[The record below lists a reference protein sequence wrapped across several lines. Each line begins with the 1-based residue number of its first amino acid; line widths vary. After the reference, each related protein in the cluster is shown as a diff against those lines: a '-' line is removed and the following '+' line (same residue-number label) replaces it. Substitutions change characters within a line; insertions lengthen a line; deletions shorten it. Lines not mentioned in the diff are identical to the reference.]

1 MQYRTLGRTGL
12 EVSTV
17 SMGTWKSFDV
27 RGPKEIEHV
36 RALVTEALRCGVN
49 LFDTAPMYGA
59 AENVLGE
66 VLKGRRRDVIVATKV
81 LAYDQRSA
89 RTLIEESFRK
99 LQVDVID
106 LMQIHNMSAWRE
118 VTPVLEEYKANGRIR
133 FLGIT
138 DYRTSMFPEMMQA
151 MRTGKFDTIQIPY
164 NLGDRAAE
172 REIIPLAKQLNL
184 GVLVMTPIAPIFDR
198 NRLLQPLQRQDLAF
212 LASYGVTTPGQALLK
227 YLLTN
232 ADVATLL
239 PATSRLERV
248 TENSKSADGPGL
260 PSEVLRR
267 LEGMLL

>member
-1 MQYRTLGRTGL
+1 
-12 EVSTV
+12 
-17 SMGTWKSFDV
+17 MGTWKSFDV
-27 RGPKEIEHV
+27 RGPKEIERIHM
-36 RALVTEALRCGVN
+36 LVTEALRCGVN

-66 VLKGRRRDVIVATKV
+66 VLKGRCKDVIVATKV

-106 LMQIHNMSAWRE
+106 LMQIHNMSAWQE
-118 VTPVLEEYKANGRIR
+118 VTPVLEEYRAKGRIR

-164 NLGDRAAE
+164 NLGDREAE
-172 REIIPLAKQLNL
+172 REIIPLAKQLNV
-184 GVLVMTPIAPIFDR
+184 GVLVMTPISPIFDR
-198 NRLLQPLQRQDLAF
+198 NRLLQPLQQQDLAF
-212 LASYGVTTPGQALLK
+212 LGQYGVTTAGQALLK
-227 YLLTN
+227 YVLAN
-232 ADVATLL
+232 PDIATLL

-248 TENSKSADGPGL
+248 TENAQSADGSVL
-260 PSEVLRR
+260 PHEALRH
-267 LEGMLL
+267 LEGIIS

>member
-1 MQYRTLGRTGL
+1 
-12 EVSTV
+12 
-17 SMGTWKSFDV
+17 MGTWKSFDV
-27 RGPKEIEHV
+27 RGPKEIERVHM
-36 RALVTEALRCGVN
+36 LVTEALRCGVN

-66 VLKGRRRDVIVATKV
+66 VLKGRRKDVIVATKV

-106 LMQIHNMSAWRE
+106 LMQIHNMSAWQE

-164 NLGDRAAE
+164 NLGDREAE
-172 REIIPLAKQLNL
+172 REIIPLAKQLNI
-184 GVLVMTPIAPIFDR
+184 GVLVMTPISPIFDR
-198 NRLLQPLQRQDLAF
+198 NRLLQPLQQQDLAF
-212 LASYGVTTPGQALLK
+212 LGQYGVTTSGQALLK
-227 YLLTN
+227 YVLAN
-232 ADVATLL
+232 PDVSTLL

-248 TENSKSADGPGL
+248 TENAQSADGSVL
-260 PSEVLRR
+260 PHKALRR
-267 LEGMLL
+267 LEGMMS